1 MAKRKGAQ
9 ITKLQGGT
17 LRTPKGIARFAYVN
31 RPDDSTYGKDRYRI
45 TVVFDKA
52 DPEFKAFVLKLK
64 ALAELH
70 GSEIGKSGKG
80 NIPIKLVDEKLK
92 GYTGDEVGT
101 PYMEFESNSKFVRNG
116 NEVEVTIPI
125 FNSKGQEEDLQ
136 IYGGDIV
143 RVETRVSGWLL
154 NGDHGIKGYL
164 NAVQQLKSN
173 WSGATGTTFGDES
186 DEYPAEEVE
195 TEELE
200 EESGSSFA
208 DESDDTEPE
217 GEPEAEATEE
227 SGDPLADIL

>member
-1 MAKRKGAQ
+1 MAKRKGAT
-9 ITKLQGGT
+9 ITKLKGGT
-17 LRTPKGIARFAYVN
+17 LRTPKGTARFAYVN
-31 RPDDSTYGKDRYRI
+31 RPDDSTYGKDRFRI

-52 DPEFKAFVLKLK
+52 DPEFATFVKKLK

-80 NIPIKLVDEKLK
+80 NIPIKLVDEKMK
-92 GYTGDEVGT
+92 EYTGDEVGT

-116 NEVEVTIPI
+116 AEVEVTIPI
-125 FNSKGQEEDLQ
+125 FNAKGQEEDLQ

-143 RVETRVSGWLL
+143 RVEARVAGWLL

-173 WSGATGTTFGDES
+173 WSGGTGT
-186 DEYPAEEVE
+186 
-195 TEELE
+195 
-200 EESGSSFA
+200 SFA
-208 DESDDTEPE
+208 DESAEYGDNEEVEEETLDEPGAGFADE
-217 GEPEAEATEE
+217 SEDNEPEAEAPAEE